1 MCVFHVFSV
10 DHVWISGS
18 RRLWRSAARSCES
31 WSSHKDPHWLG
42 AGPAPQAIHK
52 TGRRR
57 HSSLSSLIHWC
68 LEEMLFSSVWVVLD
82 DIVRRDWLLSLHFTS
97 ASRSRS
103 PSSNSTAS
111 VIKQLMLVDRCW
123 SIDVDMCQHAEE
135 IVATCGPLWAKN
147 LSCCCFSCGDQ
158 MTTRAMLRDRVCLV
172 VFFFVFC
179 FYKIILHNWGTSI
192 MPSWKTWR
200 SSMSLLVWRIRSWLS
215 CSQKL
220 GRVTGYE
227 QNIQFQW
234 DLSHQFMRASLECSP
249 KRMGDSFTLS
259 RLCPFEPQS

>member
-1 MCVFHVFSV
+1 MPGGNALLIGVGGSGRHCQTRLASFIAFYKCFS
-10 DHVWISGS
+10 I
-18 RRLWRSAARSCES
+18 EIT
-31 WSSHKDPHWLG
+31 K
-42 AGPAPQAIHK
+42 QQ
-52 TGRRR
+52 
-57 HSSLSSLIHWC
+57 
-68 LEEMLFSSVWVVLD
+68 
-82 DIVRRDWLLSLHFTS
+82 LHC
-97 ASRSRS
+97 
-103 PSSNSTAS
+103 S

-135 IVATCGPLWAKN
+135 IVATCGH
-147 LSCCCFSCGDQ
+147 CEQ
-158 MTTRAMLRDRVCLV
+158 RTRAV
-172 VFFFVFC
+172 VVSHVATRWPPELCSVTEFVWLFFFVFC

-220 GRVTGYE
+220 GQVTGYE

-249 KRMGDSFTLS
+249 KRMGTVSLYPDCVRSNPNHNQSPYLIYLLYIYLFTGILQYIDIYCTYLHIRTNHILIS
-259 RLCPFEPQS
+259 IHTGSG